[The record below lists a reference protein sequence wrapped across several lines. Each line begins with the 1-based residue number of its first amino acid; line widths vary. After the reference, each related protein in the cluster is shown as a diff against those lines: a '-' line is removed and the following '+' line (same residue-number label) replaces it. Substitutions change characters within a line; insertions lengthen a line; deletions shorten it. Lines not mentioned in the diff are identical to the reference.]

1 MFAACVCWL
10 AFASAF
16 TASHVNVPPRVL
28 VTKSDI
34 IDRIAAGTGL
44 TKIETEAVVN
54 GFVATVIHGLT
65 HGDSIEIRG
74 FGSFKVQHRSSR
86 SARNPR
92 TNEEIELGERYV
104 PIFKP
109 SRELRDDVDRAT
121 KQRHRTA

>member
-1 MFAACVCWL
+1 MFSRRA
-10 AFASAF
+10 
-16 TASHVNVPPRVL
+16 R

-65 HGDSIEIRG
+65 QGDNIEIRG

-104 PIFKP
+104 PVFKP
-109 SRELRDDVDRAT
+109 SREFRDEVDRAS
-121 KQRHRTA
+121 KKRSRTA